1 MRSQSFTGALG
12 LLGLVTVLVASCSSS
27 GTSTGVT
34 SPSTSGAASAS
45 TGPSATSSVPE
56 LVGRWQ
62 RTVTCEELTSDLG
75 EAGLAALAPYG
86 WLGQTSSTGESSF
99 RLGAPRPTAAHPC
112 TGAIDRVHSHFF
124 DAAGEFGSI
133 DWEGGQVDDG
143 PYTIVDDGIVRI
155 GDTAFHFRIT
165 GHGDTLSLSPILTKA
180 MIREALADP
189 KEFSDAGWA
198 VSVAYPGSTWQRVPC
213 DGWC

>member
-1 MRSQSFTGALG
+1 MASSPPPG
-12 LLGLVTVLVASCSSS
+12 VLH
-27 GTSTGVT
+27 GYTD
-34 SPSTSGAASAS
+34 
-45 TGPSATSSVPE
+45 PSATSPVPE

-62 RTVTCEELTSDLG
+62 RTVTCEELTSELG
-75 EAGLAALAPYG
+75 EAGLAALEPYA

-99 RLGAPRPTAAHPC
+99 RPGGPRPTAAHPC

-143 PYTIVDDGIVRI
+143 SYTIVGDDIVRI

-165 GHGDTLSLSPILTKA
+165 EDGDTLSLSPILTKA
-180 MIREALADP
+180 MIHDALADP